1 MQLQWQQRRFLDT
14 WAKKLGRIHQMGLFP
29 TVYYWET
36 LEALLAL
43 TQHPKHLA
51 AKAAQGNWLDGYQVI
66 ISEIIKSYGDSKL
79 IHLPT
84 AR

>member
-1 MQLQWQQRRFLDT
+1 
-14 WAKKLGRIHQMGLFP
+14 MGLFP

-51 AKAAQGNWLDGYQVI
+51 AKAAQGNWLDGYQVM
-66 ISEIIKSYGDSKL
+66 ISEIIKFYDDSRL
-79 IHLPT
+79 IQLHT